1 MTIQLQD
8 ENEYF
13 IAWRFYYDNY
23 LREEIL
29 SYKSQGTL

>member
-8 ENEYF
+8 DHEYF
-13 IAWRFYYDNY
+13 IAFRILFDNY

-29 SYKSQGTL
+29 TYKRR